1 MSITGIAYL
10 LIYISGL
17 LLSLSGRVRF
27 GLYTYFFAFYAYA
40 PGRWWG
46 EGLPSL
52 RWSLIAGIVT
62 LVSVFMH
69 NKSKTDWLKRTEVRL
84 FLVFVIWVW
93 IQNIWALS
101 SSLHFEYSVMV
112 TKFLLL
118 IYLIH
123 AVIKTERQ
131 LFELFVIN
139 LMGCAYYGWIGYT
152 QTQGGRFEN
161 AGTPG
166 MEDGNLLSLHMA
178 TVLIFASYILLCN
191 FGKKKYLLIPFIV
204 LVLNG
209 IFLTQ
214 SRGTLVAIVVS
225 ALVSLFFVPA
235 SVKRE
240 YRVYVILAFIGGISL
255 LGPVLLERINST
267 VGSDDTE
274 IEESAYSRIVII
286 NAQLEMFSE
295 KPLIGNGH
303 RGTQMLSPYYV
314 DEEYMTGKAGNRR
327 RGSHNLLMTLFIDHG
342 VIGATIFLAMVIS
355 LFRRFFKLRPFL
367 MANGDKPIVLAYI
380 GLNISLICFW
390 VASMSVNSIRLE
402 VGVWCYA
409 LIGLALS
416 WIAKQYPEAFIKNNN
431 YRQY

>member
-1 MSITGIAYL
+1 
-10 LIYISGL
+10 
-17 LLSLSGRVRF
+17 
-27 GLYTYFFAFYAYA
+27 
-40 PGRWWG
+40 
-46 EGLPSL
+46 
-52 RWSLIAGIVT
+52 
-62 LVSVFMH
+62 MH
-69 NKSKTDWLKRTEVRL
+69 NKEKTYWLKGTEVKL
-84 FLVFVIWVW
+84 FLAFVIWVW
-93 IQNIWALS
+93 VQNIWALS
-101 SSLHFEYSVMV
+101 SSLHFEYSVMA

-123 AVIKTERQ
+123 AAIKTERQ
-131 LFELFVIN
+131 LFELLVIN

-178 TVLIFASYILLCN
+178 TVLISASYILLCD
-191 FGKKKYLLIPFIV
+191 FGKKKYFLIPFIV
-204 LVLNG
+204 FALNG

-214 SRGTLVAIVVS
+214 SRGTLAAIVIS

-235 SVKRE
+235 AKKGE
-240 YRVYVILAFIGGISL
+240 YKVYVALALVGGLSL
-255 LGPVLLERINST
+255 LGPMMLERINST
-267 VGSDDTE
+267 VGSDDAE

-286 NAQLEMFSE
+286 NAQLEMFGE

-303 RGTQMLSPYYV
+303 RGTQILSPYYV
-314 DEEYMTGKAGNRR
+314 DEKYMTGKAENRR

-367 MANGDKPIVLAYI
+367 IANGDKPIVLAYI

-409 LIGLALS
+409 LIGLVFS
-416 WIAKQYPEAFIKNNN
+416 WIAKQYPEALETNNKHWQ
-431 YRQY
+431 R

>member
-1 MSITGIAYL
+1 MSITGIAYVL
-10 LIYISGL
+10 VYFSGL

-46 EGLPSL
+46 ESLPSL
-52 RWSLIAGIVT
+52 RWSLIAAIVT
-62 LVSVFMH
+62 LLSIFMH
-69 NKSKTDWLKRTEVRL
+69 NKTKAYWLKGSEVKL
-84 FLVFVIWVW
+84 FLAFVIWVW
-93 IQNIWALS
+93 LQNIWALS
-101 SSLHFEYSVMV
+101 PSLHFEYSVMA

-123 AVIKTERQ
+123 AVIKTERE
-131 LFELFVIN
+131 LFELLVIN

-178 TVLIFASYILLCN
+178 TVLISASYILLCD

-204 LVLNG
+204 FTLNG

-225 ALVSLFFVPA
+225 ALVSLLFVPVA
-235 SVKRE
+235 KRRE
-240 YRVYVILAFIGGISL
+240 YKIYVILALVGGMSL

-286 NAQLEMFSE
+286 NAQIEMFSE
-295 KPLIGNGH
+295 KPFIGNGH

-314 DEEYMTGKAGNRR
+314 DEEYMTGKEGHRR

-342 VIGATIFLAMVIS
+342 VIGATIFLAMVVS

-367 MANGDKPIVLAYI
+367 IANGDKPIVLAYI

-402 VGVWCYA
+402 VGIWCYA
-409 LIGLALS
+409 LIGLVFS
-416 WIAKQYPEAFIKNNN
+416 WIARQYPEALIKNKD
-431 YRQY
+431 YKQY